1 MSLTLIQTFKT
12 FIIQFFEFSKSKQYI
27 DNRSI
32 KIKLSK
38 FKYDILNYKTKL
50 CTNQFVNVSF
60 HGQQEIQIHDWDT
73 FKTKVKYKILIPYI
87 NNYFDVHGIIDLL
100 CLKVCEHISSSAVCV
115 RSHTH
120 LVFNLRKIKREKL
133 SLNSIYAWSKFICHC
148 HSWQGNTTCWP

>member
-87 NNYFDVHGIIDLL
+87 NNYFDVHGKHH
-100 CLKVCEHISSSAVCV
+100 CVSKSEHIYSASLVVC
-115 RSHTH
+115 TLIYIYIH

-133 SLNSIYAWSKFICHC
+133 SLNSIYAWR
-148 HSWQGNTTCWP
+148 